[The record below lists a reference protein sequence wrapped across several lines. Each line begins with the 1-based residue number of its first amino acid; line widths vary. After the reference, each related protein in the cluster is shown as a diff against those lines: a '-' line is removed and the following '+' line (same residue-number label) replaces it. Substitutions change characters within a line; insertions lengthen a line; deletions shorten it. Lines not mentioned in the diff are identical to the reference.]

1 MTENKLETAKNSI
14 TEAVL
19 NIDAQVAEA
28 TKAKAD
34 ATEIS
39 ELESMS
45 SQLTGM
51 VGRLSIL
58 IAKSESSSTD
68 E

>member
-1 MTENKLETAKNSI
+1 MTKNKLETVKDSI
-14 TEAVL
+14 TTAVL

-28 TKAKAD
+28 KKAKGD

-45 SQLTGM
+45 SQLTAM
-51 VGRLSIL
+51 VGKLTIS
-58 IAKSESSSTD
+58 IAKSESAD